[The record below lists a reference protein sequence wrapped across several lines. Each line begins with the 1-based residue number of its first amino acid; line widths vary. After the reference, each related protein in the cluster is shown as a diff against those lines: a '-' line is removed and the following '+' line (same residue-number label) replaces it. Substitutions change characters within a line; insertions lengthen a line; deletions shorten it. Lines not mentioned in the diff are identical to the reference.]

1 MAFFIKCCWISIWSY
16 CWHTGDGACAWRHTP
31 ELMSRRTDP
40 VTGAQVR
47 PVAGH
52 RPATKEM
59 CVCVCAQHLGR
70 ATDSPA
76 DLEILNNVKRC
87 EMGFVF
93 LKGLISW
100 NWGKLFKGFKNFLG
114 MMMILF
120 KKKDG
125 YGFKK
130 ILYSCM

>member
-1 MAFFIKCCWISIWSY
+1 
-16 CWHTGDGACAWRHTP
+16 
-31 ELMSRRTDP
+31 MSRRTDP

-76 DLEILNNVKRC
+76 DLEILYDVKISRWI
-87 EMGFVF
+87 
-93 LKGLISW
+93 LKFWIS
-100 NWGKLFKGFKNFLG
+100 KGFYEIGEDLRQAELKLVLKFSYLE
-114 MMMILF
+114 IEIF
-120 KKKDG
+120 F
-125 YGFKK
+125 YV
-130 ILYSCM
+130 I

>member
-1 MAFFIKCCWISIWSY
+1 
-16 CWHTGDGACAWRHTP
+16 
-31 ELMSRRTDP
+31 MSRRTDP

-87 EMGFVF
+87 DPRLCVKRGLESRGHQKMGHRP
-93 LKGLISW
+93 KEH
-100 NWGKLFKGFKNFLG
+100 
-114 MMMILF
+114 
-120 KKKDG
+120 
-125 YGFKK
+125 
-130 ILYSCM
+130 